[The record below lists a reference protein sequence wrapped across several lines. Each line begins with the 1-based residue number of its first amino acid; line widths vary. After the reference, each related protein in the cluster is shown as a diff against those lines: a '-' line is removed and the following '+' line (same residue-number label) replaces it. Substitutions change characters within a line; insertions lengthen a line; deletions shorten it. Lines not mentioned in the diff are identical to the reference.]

1 MIARKIIV
9 TLILLFSIPV
19 VAQSNGSLTT
29 HRLAPNFVL
38 EDINGSTFELNE
50 VIGKR
55 VILLSFYASICKPCR
70 DQLEAFSEIYNNF
83 KENGLTLIAIAT
95 DDVKTVA
102 KVKPYIKSMG
112 YNFPVLY
119 DTEGTV
125 SNLYYAQLVPF
136 SVLIDMKGYIVYS
149 HMGYM
154 RGDEMQLVTIIQK
167 YLHE

>member
-1 MIARKIIV
+1 MKTISSILI
-9 TLILLFSIPV
+9 ILLIFCEAI
-19 VAQSNGSLTT
+19 AQVEEEKFQG
-29 HRLAPNFVL
+29 RRAPNFVL
-38 EDINGSTFELNE
+38 EDIDGNTFELKE
-50 VIGKR
+50 ILGR
-55 VILLSFYASICKPCR
+55 QVILLSFYASICKPCQ

-83 KENGLTLIAIAT
+83 KEKRLTLIAIAT

-119 DTEGTV
+119 DTEGKV

-136 SVLIDMKGYIVYS
+136 SVLIHMKGYIVYS

-154 RGDEMQLVTIIQK
+154 HGDEIVMREEVNQLLEK
-167 YLHE
+167 